1 MPRLDTG
8 DMPGTGR
15 AGPALPDAL
24 PRRAQDAV
32 ARLMAMRP
40 APRRERLSGIHNPW
54 GLAAG
59 LTDPWCFLDLCESA
73 TVVDTVESVIGSD
86 IVLWDSELY
95 LRTSDY
101 RAFAAQGRE
110 GRYWPAL
117 PLAGA
122 VVLIPLG
129 ARPAIYAADI
139 RQPVPLPTDL
149 STDDDP
155 LYVIRYMPATSM
167 FSRDPKTPANRI
179 AMQEQLLI
187 NYTTRPLWL
196 VRGEDRAGNDFV
208 TGFASDPPRWA
219 SR

>member
-1 MPRLDTG
+1 MPRLSTG
-8 DMPGTGR
+8 DTLGTGT
-15 AGPALPDAL
+15 GPALPDAL
-24 PRRAQDAV
+24 LRRAQDAV
-32 ARLMAMRP
+32 ARLMEMRP

-59 LTDPWCFLDLCESA
+59 LTDPWCFLDLCENA
-73 TVVDTVESVIGSD
+73 AVVDTVESVIGPD
-86 IVLWDSELY
+86 IVLWDSELC

-101 RAFAAQGRE
+101 RAFVANGRE
-110 GRYWPAL
+110 GRYWPAQ

-122 VVLIPLG
+122 VALIALG
-129 ARPAIYAADI
+129 ARPAVYAADV
-139 RQPVPLPTDL
+139 RQHTPLPADL
-149 STDDDP
+149 ATNDDP
-155 LYVIRYMPATSM
+155 LYVIRYMPATST
-167 FSRDPKTPANRI
+167 FSRDPKTSANRV